1 MSKRSNESDA
11 EYKARKKAKKERK
24 PTKERKPKPDR
35 KDRKNKKGR
44 TESEGKSGDEEEV
57 VTSECRKPL
66 SALNFYKASSW
77 DSVLVAD
84 VLDR

>member
-1 MSKRSNESDA
+1 MMNKAEQLIVGHEDWEQWCNLEYTSATQTNE
-11 EYKARKKAKKERK
+11 
-24 PTKERKPKPDR
+24 
-35 KDRKNKKGR
+35 
-44 TESEGKSGDEEEV
+44 ESGEEEEV

>member
-1 MSKRSNESDA
+1 VYSTAGLEMMNKAEQLIVGHEDWEQWCNLEYTSVTQTNE
-11 EYKARKKAKKERK
+11 
-24 PTKERKPKPDR
+24 
-35 KDRKNKKGR
+35 
-44 TESEGKSGDEEEV
+44 ESGEEEEV